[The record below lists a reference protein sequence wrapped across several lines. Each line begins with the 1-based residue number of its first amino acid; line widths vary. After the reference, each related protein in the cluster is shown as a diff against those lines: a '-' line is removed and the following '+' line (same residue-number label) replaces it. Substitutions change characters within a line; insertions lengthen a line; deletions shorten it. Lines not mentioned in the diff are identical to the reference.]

1 MHHQTN
7 YALIKLTCHTCLTK
21 DLGDTSEYMATKL
34 GWTEIVESP
43 QPHEQVVSHWW
54 THKGYCPPCTNNNI
68 RRRKE
73 NQPVS
78 VKTMRKLLNGA
89 MVVTILVGAIALL
102 SNTADAAPD
111 VPPAPVPRPM
121 DIGACCYGAGQPV
134 TFSTQRWKCETGIS
148 SPTDKPGLF
157 RKGTFSPS
165 ADKNPC
171 DTLPGGD

>member
-73 NQPVS
+73 NPVS
-78 VKTMRKLLNGA
+78 VRTMRKLLNAA
-89 MVVTILVGAIALL
+89 MVITILAGVLALVMG
-102 SNTADAAPD
+102 SPVTAASSE
-111 VPPAPVPRPM
+111 PPPRPRPT
-121 DIGACCYGAGQPV
+121 DIGACCYGSGFPV
-134 TFSTQRWKCETGIS
+134 TFSIKRWKCETGVN
-148 SPTDKPGLF
+148 SPSDKPGLF
-157 RKGTFSPS
+157 VNGAVPTV
-165 ADKNPC
+165 DKNPC
-171 DTLPGGD
+171 DILPGGD